1 MRSDEWLSG
10 FRCGTV
16 AGAIGVAYVIVIV
29 LSLTSCT
36 AALVP
41 SGKPGCPNRTLW
53 SDSAQRCIAREGR

>member
-1 MRSDEWLSG
+1 MTRRNQELWLGYSITLAG
-10 FRCGTV
+10 LLAWTLAIIVV
-16 AGAIGVAYVIVIV
+16 A
-29 LSLTSCT
+29 SCT